1 MDFRQEADEILKAA
15 AQTIDRPFHHHVELT
30 PDCSLV
36 ERIKGRPLVSALS
49 AADAVVLIHLD
60 DLPTCPIGNG
70 LQLTLLVSCGLVESG
85 YPKIEN
91 RALHGESS
99 LFVHKPLYCSYEK
112 SSLLKTC
119 DLSAFL

>member
-15 AQTIDRPFHHHVELT
+15 AQTIDRPCHHHVELT

-36 ERIKGRPLVSALS
+36 ERIKGRALVSALS

-60 DLPTCPIGNG
+60 DLPACPIGNG

-85 YPKIEN
+85 HPKIGN
-91 RALHGESS
+91 RALQESS
-99 LFVHKPLYCSYEK
+99 LFARKSLYCSYEK
-112 SSLLKTC
+112 STP
-119 DLSAFL
+119 